1 MTGIEKVT
9 GKILADARA
18 DAETILAKADETCAV
33 TQAEYAARLKAEQ
46 DKLEDMANRECES
59 IITRAKSSAAM
70 AKRNVVLESRA
81 ALMNEAYAAAE
92 KELREL
98 PVDEYVDLLLKMLRG
113 ALLRQLESER
123 ESMALYGE
131 NIAPEKYEILLNRND
146 RDMFGARLME
156 TLKRTQVGK
165 ISMDVLDRVV
175 LSDRAAKIDG
185 GLVLRCGDV
194 EANCSIGMMMAQVRR
209 ATEVKV
215 SRTLFGEH

>member
-9 GKILADARA
+9 GKIIADAREEA
-18 DAETILAKADETCAV
+18 DAILQRADETCAAV
-33 TQAEYAARLKAEQ
+33 RAEYSARIQAER
-46 DKLEDMANRECES
+46 DKLEEQANRECES

-81 ALMNEAYAAAE
+81 ALISEAYATAE

-98 PVDEYVDLLLKMLRG
+98 PVDEYLDLLVKMLRG

-123 ESMALYGE
+123 ESLALYGE
-131 NIAPEKYEILLNRND
+131 NITPDKYEVLLNRND
-146 RDMFGARLME
+146 RDMFGTRLME
-156 TLKRTQVGK
+156 TIKRTQVGK
-165 ISMDVLDRVV
+165 ISMSVLDRVV
-175 LSDRAAKIDG
+175 LSNQIAKIDG

-194 EANCSIGMMMAQVRR
+194 EANCALGMMMAQVRR

-215 SRTLFGEH
+215 NQTLFGNT